1 MVTRGREG
9 VWIPPKSED
18 VIYEQPL
25 ILIILIVVV
34 AILIIMG

>member
-1 MVTRGREG
+1 MMTRGRG
-9 VWIPPKSED
+9 GGIDTPKSDE